1 MAEWLCTVISAEN
14 LVAAFQQQ
22 PLQVFVYADSYQN
35 GRVLL
40 EALETGVDGVVLR
53 TADVKE
59 VCTTALLVKN
69 TIVRDHAGEIN
80 AIVGG
85 HAGARQ
91 ARKDRPAPHPAS
103 AIVAA
108 LAPITSADSH

>member
-1 MAEWLCTVISAEN
+1 MKVSGRVVAVIPAEN

-22 PLQVFVYADSYQN
+22 PLQVLVYADSYQN

-59 VCTTALLVKN
+59 VCTTALLLHKYN
-69 TIVRDHAGEIN
+69 YRGSCWGN
-80 AIVGG
+80 KYNCRRSCRG
-85 HAGARQ
+85 
-91 ARKDRPAPHPAS
+91 
-103 AIVAA
+103 
-108 LAPITSADSH
+108 